1 MCRKAFFEVWNIDRR
16 EKNIY
21 ICTYALKSNSLIW
34 NCAANKLHNC
44 TNALK
49 RATYQFVMRLFALDI
64 CKCKHKHTY
73 MLKQQQL
80 ISTPNSILACAR
92 LSVRFT
98 CLLGVSFESLHLYA
112 VKCLASVCKAYNN
125 FSMNVFKWYPL
136 WKFC

>member
-1 MCRKAFFEVWNIDRR
+1 MQP
-16 EKNIY
+16 
-21 ICTYALKSNSLIW
+21 T
-34 NCAANKLHNC
+34 NC
-44 TNALK
+44 TIAQMHWRGPHISLLCVCLHLTYVNAN
-49 RATYQFVMRLFALDI
+49 TNT
-64 CKCKHKHTY
+64 H

-125 FSMNVFKWYPL
+125 FFHECVQVISSLEILLKCNLFLKKKSISNKLHVIYAQLMGI
-136 WKFC
+136 

>member
-1 MCRKAFFEVWNIDRR
+1 
-16 EKNIY
+16 
-21 ICTYALKSNSLIW
+21 
-34 NCAANKLHNC
+34 
-44 TNALK
+44 
-49 RATYQFVMRLFALDI
+49 
-64 CKCKHKHTY
+64 

-125 FSMNVFKWYPL
+125 FFHECVQVISSLEILLKCNLLKNKVKSISNNLHVIYAQLMGI
-136 WKFC
+136 